1 MDLSE
6 IISIAGRPGLF
17 KIVNQSRNG
26 VIVTSLTEGK
36 KMAIGQTQRVSALS
50 DISVYTFEGDV
61 LLGEI
66 FKSMYE
72 KTGGEPVVIPMK
84 EDVEVRDFFTEVL
97 PDHDE
102 ERVYHSD
109 IRKIIKWFNLLLDKG
124 LLSFETEEPESP
136 EAAPEKEEEVQQAE
150 AGEGDAPEK
159 GEA

>member
-1 MDLSE
+1 
-6 IISIAGRPGLF
+6 
-17 KIVNQSRNG
+17 
-26 VIVTSLTEGK
+26 
-36 KMAIGQTQRVSALS
+36 MAIGQTQRVSALS

-72 KTGGEPVVIPMK
+72 KTGGEPVVIPLK
-84 EDVEVRDFFTEVL
+84 EDAEVRDFFTEIL

-124 LLSFETEEPESP
+124 LLSFEKEEPESP
-136 EAAPEKEEEVQQAE
+136 EAAPEEDKEVQQAE
-150 AGEGDAPEK
+150 AGQEEESEEGKA
-159 GEA
+159 

>member
-136 EAAPEKEEEVQQAE
+136 EAATAKEEEVHQAE